1 MTPVGGVNTDAGDSK
16 RHSLLYRTS
25 ARGSSCHVARQRWEA
40 CSARPA
46 QKAYLDALGAQQSTE
61 RLHEEH
67 RLPQSQTSPFQTHC
81 RTQEQT
87 LLRPRPLDPAGK
99 RAMLERLWHHKEI
112 FMVSRSASIE
122 KLLRHESGFQQCCS
136 QTTLQHL
143 DSAVQPGAE
152 AERDYAYKMKG
163 SRQYRSRHTTTSDGC
178 PHLFF

>member
-1 MTPVGGVNTDAGDSK
+1 MPTMTPVGGVNTDAGVPK

-67 RLPQSQTSPFQTHC
+67 RLPQSQTSPLQTHC

-99 RAMLERLWHHKEI
+99 RAMLERLWHHKKYLW
-112 FMVSRSASIE
+112 SAGQQVLKSCSDMSQASSSAAL
-122 KLLRHESGFQQCCS
+122 KLHCS
-136 QTTLQHL
+136 TWTVRLI
-143 DSAVQPGAE
+143 
-152 AERDYAYKMKG
+152 
-163 SRQYRSRHTTTSDGC
+163 
-178 PHLFF
+178 